1 MKGMFP
7 TGAENTNGR
16 FPIRKEQEEMAT
28 SGNRNDSEAQRRK
41 ERDNRANGGDRVPGV
56 DKKLNGPNR
65 PAE

>member
-1 MKGMFP
+1 
-7 TGAENTNGR
+7 
-16 FPIRKEQEEMAT
+16 MAT